1 MSNSKAALPPEIS
14 QIEVSLLGPG
24 YGESVLIHL
33 GNNKW
38 IIIDSCIDSKTL
50 QPAPL
55 EYLKSIGVDPET
67 AVVLIIATHWHD
79 DHVRGISKVLSAC
92 SNAKFCHSAAL
103 RDKQFLNY
111 VFTFGE
117 RNPISAGSGTE
128 EWIKV
133 LDVLNDRPAI
143 RAGMNRKVHYMSA
156 NESGHGEECSVW
168 TLSPSDKQV
177 ELFLRSI
184 TKFIPK
190 KEIKH
195 RVTKYRATQ
204 PDDNHQCI
212 VTWIEIGE
220 HSILLGG
227 DLIETADPDS
237 GWSVIVKSKERPQR
251 DAAIF
256 KVPHH
261 GSKNAHNDDVWSKM
275 LSPQPY
281 AIVTP
286 HNRGKKKIPS
296 PSDVARIEAYTSNG
310 YATAKLSSSKS
321 TVNRPAAVERTIK
334 ETVGKIRKIQPNT
347 GLVRL
352 RNSLSGPHDW
362 SVELFGSA
370 CKVADVHA

>member
-92 SNAKFCHSAAL
+92 PNAKFCHSAAL

-133 LDVLNDRPAI
+133 LDVLHDRPAI
-143 RAGMNRKVHYMSA
+143 RAAMNRKVHYMSA
-156 NESGHGEECSVW
+156 NESGHGAECSVY

-177 ELFLRSI
+177 DFFLRSI
-184 TKFIPK
+184 AKLFPN
-190 KEIKH
+190 E
-195 RVTKYRATQ
+195 VTKYRATQ

-251 DAAIF
+251 NAAIF

-261 GSKNAHNDDVWSKM
+261 GSENAHNDNVWSKM
-275 LSPQPY
+275 LSTQPY

-286 HNRGKKKIPS
+286 YNRGKKKIPT
-296 PSDVARIEAYTSNG
+296 PSDVVRIEAYTSNG

>member
-1 MSNSKAALPPEIS
+1 MSRGIAERPPETS
-14 QIEVSLLGPG
+14 QIEVALLGPG
-24 YGESVLIHL
+24 YGESVLVHL

-38 IIIDSCIDSKTL
+38 VIVDSCINSKTSE
-50 QPAPL
+50 PAPL

-67 AVVLIIATHWHD
+67 AVVLIIATHWHA
-79 DHVRGISKVLSAC
+79 DHVRGISKVLSSC
-92 SNAKFCHSAAL
+92 PNAKFCHSAAL
-103 RDKQFLNY
+103 RDEQFLNY
-111 VFTFGE
+111 IFAFAE
-117 RNPISAGSGTE
+117 RNPILAGSGTE
-128 EWIKV
+128 EWIRV
-133 LDVLNDRPAI
+133 LDVLNDRPAT
-143 RAGMNRKVHYMSA
+143 RAMMNRKVHYMPAS
-156 NESGHGEECSVW
+156 ESGHGEECSIW

-184 TKFIPK
+184 AKFTPNK
-190 KEIKH
+190 KE
-195 RVTKYRATQ
+195 TKYRATQ

-227 DLIETADPDS
+227 DLIETTDPDS

-251 DAAIF
+251 DAVIF

-275 LSPQPY
+275 LLTQPY

-286 HNRGKKKIPS
+286 YNRGKKKIPS
-296 PSDVARIEAYTSNG
+296 PSDVTRIEAYTSNG
-310 YATAKLSSSKS
+310 YATAKLSPSKS
-321 TVNRPAAVERTIK
+321 TFNRPAAVERTIK

-352 RNSLSGPHDW
+352 RNSLSGSHDW
-362 SVELFGSA
+362 SVELFNSA
-370 CKVADVHA
+370 CKVADVHS